1 MNIQSLIKQAQSM
14 QKNMQSA
21 KTKIDTT
28 IFEGNSELVSIKMNG
43 KRKIIEV
50 KIKLEDKIENDDI
63 EMLEDMI
70 MIAVNDATSKIEK
83 EINNKLGS
91 QAGMFGDLL

>member
-50 KIKLEDKIENDDI
+50 KIKLEDKIENDYI